1 MRKSIL
7 IFAVLITV
15 FSVMTAV
22 SPCYAQT
29 ADKSSAIVIPAPLSN
44 GGNAFPSAYEDEIWG
59 APKIVTDE
67 ANRDIIPD
75 EVRVEGM
82 TCFVINDT
90 KTYQLIGGTDN
101 THWQTVEA
109 GAGGGATGP
118 TGPQGE
124 SGLIGPTGPLGLQG
138 FTGPKGDTGPGI
150 SGPINS
156 TGVDYTNG
164 GTDYPNVGVTL
175 DYLMNYVNGVVN
187 PYIPP
192 TASLVNN
199 VGGTPQEH
207 GATVPITLTWN
218 VTAGT
223 NGTVESRAIAGPNG
237 YSYNP
242 PTNSG
247 SYSGG
252 DITDTTNGA
261 YTLTVN
267 VTTPEGTRILT
278 PSTAAVTFEWKKY
291 YGATS
296 EAALTDDAAINAL
309 PSAWAEARTLAPVTV
324 TVTDPVNGEYFYY
337 IYPSSWGPSDT
348 NVDFYVSG
356 FHDIDWEM
364 LSASQSHTNLSNG
377 TTNYYVYRSIS
388 KKYLSTL
395 LEVK

>member
-1 MRKSIL
+1 
-7 IFAVLITV
+7 
-15 FSVMTAV
+15 MTAV

-67 ANRDIIPD
+67 ATRDIIPD

-175 DYLMNYVNGVVN
+175 DYLLGQFHHDPSILSFAYTPVIEETGDNTSPDMTLSWS
-187 PYIPP
+187 I
-192 TASLVNN
+192 SL
-199 VGGTPQEH
+199 G
-207 GATVPITLTWN
+207 
-218 VTAGT
+218 
-223 NGTVESRAIAGPNG
+223 AGPTDTITSVTLSPG
-237 YSYNP
+237 GAQG
-242 PTNSG
+242 TGTTG
-247 SYSGG
+247 SYSTAAPG
-252 DITDTTNGA
+252 TP
-261 YTLTVN
+261 YTLTVDF
-267 VTTPEGTRILT
+267 THYATPVSSGPIT
-278 PSTAAVTFEWKKY
+278 PAVTHYLKKY
-291 YGATS
+291 WGCSAK
-296 EAALTDDAAINAL
+296 L
-309 PSAWAEARTLAPVTV
+309 P
-324 TVTDPVNGEYFYY
+324 TDPNFDTDVNAWGTSGQWGWA
-337 IYPSSWGPSDT
+337 SSNSP
-348 NVDFYVSG
+348 
-356 FHDIDWEM
+356 
-364 LSASQSHTNLSNG
+364 NLTYSFSPVNQYL
-377 TTNYYVYRSIS
+377 YYVYPASMLPVTTVLSGANPVTNWTYVTQAHINAQGHSDSYYVYTNSILYPS
-388 KKYLSTL
+388 GVYNMTFSNP
-395 LEVK
+395 